1 MRKGPTVGRCVM
13 AALRGLPALRP
24 CKLARMD
31 PAACES
37 PSLAELMMRQCIPVQ
52 QIVAITSRIPTE
64 MVSHKQCA
72 SELQK
77 YSRAFTDYGCV
88 TKKIHVC
95 LRDGTFGE
103 QRKRFVKKERFG
115 KKKTFWEKK
124 AFLTKGVLEKRFG
137 K

>member
-1 MRKGPTVGRCVM
+1 M
-13 AALRGLPALRP
+13 PALRP

-31 PAACES
+31 PTACEN
-37 PSLAELMMRQCIPVQ
+37 PSVAELMMRHGIPVT
-52 QIVAITSRIPTE
+52 QILAVTRNIPTE
-64 MVSHKQCA
+64 KVSRKQCE

-77 YSRAFTDYGCV
+77 YSKAFTDYGCV